1 MRLVQE
7 VVALVV
13 DNALETVFVNA
24 DDGELA
30 LDRSAEAYGVVLNTQ
45 ELGVLLG
52 ACHEFYVA
60 WDPFFGPN
68 DAHPKECKC
77 Q

>member
-1 MRLVQE
+1 MGLVQE
-7 VVALVV
+7 VVAVVV
-13 DNALETVFVNA
+13 DNALETVLVNA

-30 LDRSAEAYGVVLNTQ
+30 LYCSAEAHSVVFNTQ

-52 ACHEFYVA
+52 AGHEFYVA
-60 WDPFFGPN
+60 WDSFFGPN